1 MTDTNITITNNDLG
15 NPIIELTAAEDGLL
29 EFAGADTFVEGTILA
44 RNTSNDKFQ
53 PFAKGGVSNGNGIPV
68 AILTHETTNTGA
80 GDIAVRVAVTC
91 KVIKQRLVIDAD
103 GDDANIDGGVRDQ
116 LRNASIWPIDTTQLA
131 QLDNQ

>member
-1 MTDTNITITNNDLG
+1 MAENLTITNNDLG
-15 NPIIELTAAEDGLL
+15 NVIFELIAAEDGLL
-29 EFAGADTFVEGTILA
+29 EFAGTDSFVEGTLVA

-53 PFAKGGVSNGNGIPV
+53 LFAKGGVSNGNGTPV
-68 AILTHETTNTGA
+68 GVLTTLTERTGA
-80 GDIAVRVAVTC
+80 GDVAVRIAVTA

-116 LRNASIWPIDTTQLA
+116 LRQASIWPFDTTQLA